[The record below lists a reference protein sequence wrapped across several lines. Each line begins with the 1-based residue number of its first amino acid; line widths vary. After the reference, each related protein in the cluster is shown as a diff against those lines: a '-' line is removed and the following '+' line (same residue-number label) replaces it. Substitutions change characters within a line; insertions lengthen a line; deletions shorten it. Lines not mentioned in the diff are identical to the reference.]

1 MATEKKSRSWE
12 QDLLIAFAATTL
24 SIILTFG
31 TSMVVNRVQQ
41 KKERKLTALMVM
53 SSIEK
58 FARDLEYIEKDTGHR
73 DSIATWLLSIPVEAL
88 AEIDGEPIDEAFRE
102 AVNLPIITHDKTAET
117 IFSSQIETWK
127 NMGNFK
133 FVENVG
139 KCFSEMNFIEEH
151 FNERV
156 EDMVATSENIIFHPD
171 DYPGNTMIEKR
182 LRNEQV
188 RKQLTLPHIL
198 RGWISFYIVD
208 LRKVNRNNMRLI
220 GITEK
225 EVMDFTDDMGAADEY
240 DDEELDLFDFYMP
253 DINADSL
260 AMYLP
265 YARQMD
271 SLMLAR

>member
-1 MATEKKSRSWE
+1 MATEKKSRAWVK
-12 QDLLIAFAATTL
+12 DLLVAFAATTL

-31 TSMVVNRVQQ
+31 TTMVVNHTQQ

-53 SSIEK
+53 SSIEQ

-73 DSIATWLLSIPVEAL
+73 DSIATWLLSIPVEVL
-88 AEIDGEPIDEAFRE
+88 ATIDGEPLEEAFRE

-117 IFSSQIETWK
+117 IFSSQIDTWK

-139 KCFSEMNFIEEH
+139 KCFSEMSFIEEH

-156 EDMVATSENIIFHPD
+156 EDIVTTSENITFHAD

-188 RKQLTLPHIL
+188 RRQLTLPHIL

-225 EVMDFTDDMGAADEY
+225 EVMDFTDDLGAADEY
-240 DDEELDLFDFYMP
+240 DDEELNLFDFDMP

-260 AMYLP
+260 GIYLP
-265 YARQMD
+265 FARQFD
-271 SLMLAR
+271 SLMREK

>member
-1 MATEKKSRSWE
+1 MATEKKSRTWVK
-12 QDLLIAFAATTL
+12 DLLVAFAATTL

-31 TSMVVNRVQQ
+31 TTMVVNHIQQ

-73 DSIATWLLSIPVEAL
+73 DSIATWLLSIPVEVL
-88 AEIDGEPIDEAFRE
+88 ANIDGEPLEEAFRE

-117 IFSSQIETWK
+117 IFSSQLDTWK

-139 KCFSEMNFIEEH
+139 KCFSEMSFVEEH

-156 EDMVATSENIIFHPD
+156 EDIVATSESVTFHPD
-171 DYPGNTMIEKR
+171 DHPGNTLIEKR

-188 RKQLTLPHIL
+188 RRQLTLPHIL
-198 RGWISFYIVD
+198 RGWIRYYIVD
-208 LRKVNRNNMRLI
+208 LRRVNRNNMRLI
-220 GITEK
+220 GISEK
-225 EVMDFTDDMGAADEY
+225 EVMDFTNDLGAADEY
-240 DDEELDLFDFYMP
+240 DDEELNLFDFDMP
-253 DINADSL
+253 DIDADSL
-260 AMYLP
+260 SRYFSF
-265 YARQMD
+265 ARQVD
-271 SLMLAR
+271 SLLHAK

>member
-1 MATEKKSRSWE
+1 VK
-12 QDLLIAFAATTL
+12 DLLVAFAATTL

-31 TSMVVNRVQQ
+31 TTMVVNHTQQ

-53 SSIEK
+53 SSIEQ

-73 DSIATWLLSIPVEAL
+73 DSIATWLLSIPVEVL
-88 AEIDGEPIDEAFRE
+88 ATIDGEPLEEAFRE

-117 IFSSQIETWK
+117 IFSSQIDTWK

-139 KCFSEMNFIEEH
+139 KCFSEMSFIEEH

-156 EDMVATSENIIFHPD
+156 EDIVTTSENITFHAD
-171 DYPGNTMIEKR
+171 DYPGSTMIEKR

-188 RKQLTLPHIL
+188 RRQLTLPHIL

-225 EVMDFTDDMGAADEY
+225 EVMDFTDDLGAADEY
-240 DDEELDLFDFYMP
+240 DDEELNLFDFDMP

-260 AMYLP
+260 GIYLP
-265 YARQMD
+265 FARQFD
-271 SLMLAR
+271 SLMREK

>member
-1 MATEKKSRSWE
+1 MATEKKSRAWVK
-12 QDLLIAFAATTL
+12 DLLVAFAATTL

-31 TSMVVNRVQQ
+31 TTMVVNHTQQ

-53 SSIEK
+53 SSIEQ

-73 DSIATWLLSIPVEAL
+73 DSIATWLLSIPVEVL
-88 AEIDGEPIDEAFRE
+88 ATIDGEPLEEAFRE

-117 IFSSQIETWK
+117 IFSSQIDTWK

-139 KCFSEMNFIEEH
+139 KCFSEMSFIEEH

-156 EDMVATSENIIFHPD
+156 EDIVTTSENITFHAG

-188 RKQLTLPHIL
+188 RRQLTLPHIL

-225 EVMDFTDDMGAADEY
+225 EVMDFTDDLGAADEY
-240 DDEELDLFDFYMP
+240 DDEELNLFDFDMP

-260 AMYLP
+260 GIYLP
-265 YARQMD
+265 YARQFD
-271 SLMLAR
+271 SLMGVE

>member
-1 MATEKKSRSWE
+1 MATEKKSRAWVK
-12 QDLLIAFAATTL
+12 DLLVAFAATTL

-31 TSMVVNRVQQ
+31 TTMVVNHTQQ

-53 SSIEK
+53 SSIEQ

-73 DSIATWLLSIPVEAL
+73 DSIATWLLSIPVEVL
-88 AEIDGEPIDEAFRE
+88 ANVDGEPLEEAFRE

-117 IFSSQIETWK
+117 IFSSQIDTWK

-139 KCFSEMNFIEEH
+139 KCFSEMSFIEEH

-156 EDMVATSENIIFHPD
+156 EDIVTTSENITFHAD
-171 DYPGNTMIEKR
+171 DYPGSTMIEKR

-188 RKQLTLPHIL
+188 RRQLTLPHIL

-225 EVMDFTDDMGAADEY
+225 EVMDFTDDLGAADEY
-240 DDEELDLFDFYMP
+240 DDEELNLFDFDMP

-260 AMYLP
+260 GIYLP
-265 YARQMD
+265 FARQFD
-271 SLMLAR
+271 SLMRVE

>member
-1 MATEKKSRSWE
+1 MATEKKSRAWVK
-12 QDLLIAFAATTL
+12 DLLVAFAATTL
-24 SIILTFG
+24 SIIMTFG
-31 TSMVVNRVQQ
+31 TTMVVNHTQQ

-53 SSIEK
+53 SSIEQ

-73 DSIATWLLSIPVEAL
+73 DSIATWLLSIPVEVL
-88 AEIDGEPIDEAFRE
+88 ATIDGEPLEEAFRE

-117 IFSSQIETWK
+117 IFSSQIDTWK

-139 KCFSEMNFIEEH
+139 KCFSEMSFIEEH

-156 EDMVATSENIIFHPD
+156 EDIVTTSENITFHAE

-188 RKQLTLPHIL
+188 RRQLTLPHIL

-225 EVMDFTDDMGAADEY
+225 EVMDFTDDLGAADEY
-240 DDEELDLFDFYMP
+240 DDEELNLFDFDMP

-260 AMYLP
+260 GIYLH
-265 YARQMD
+265 YARQFD
-271 SLMLAR
+271 SLMPVK

>member
-1 MATEKKSRSWE
+1 MATEKKSRAWVK
-12 QDLLIAFAATTL
+12 DLLVAFAATTL
-24 SIILTFG
+24 SIIMTFG
-31 TSMVVNRVQQ
+31 TTMVVNHTQQ

-53 SSIEK
+53 SSIEQ

-73 DSIATWLLSIPVEAL
+73 DSIATWLLSIPVEVL
-88 AEIDGEPIDEAFRE
+88 ATIDGEPLEEAFRE

-117 IFSSQIETWK
+117 IFSSQIDTWK

-139 KCFSEMNFIEEH
+139 KCFSEMSFIEEH

-156 EDMVATSENIIFHPD
+156 EDIVTTSENITFHAD

-188 RKQLTLPHIL
+188 RRQLTLPHIL

-225 EVMDFTDDMGAADEY
+225 EVMDFTDDLGAADEY
-240 DDEELDLFDFYMP
+240 DDEELNLFDFDMP

-260 AMYLP
+260 GIYLP
-265 YARQMD
+265 FARQFD
-271 SLMLAR
+271 SLMGVE

>member
-240 DDEELDLFDFYMP
+240 DDEELDLFDFDIP

-265 YARQMD
+265 FARQMD

>member
-1 MATEKKSRSWE
+1 MATEKKSRAWVK
-12 QDLLIAFAATTL
+12 DLLVAFAATTL
-24 SIILTFG
+24 SIIMTFG
-31 TSMVVNRVQQ
+31 TTMVVNHTQQ

-53 SSIEK
+53 SSIEQ

-73 DSIATWLLSIPVEAL
+73 DSIATWLLSIPVEVL
-88 AEIDGEPIDEAFRE
+88 ATIDGEPLEEAFRE

-117 IFSSQIETWK
+117 IFSSQIDTWK

-139 KCFSEMNFIEEH
+139 KCFSEMSFIEEH

-156 EDMVATSENIIFHPD
+156 EDIVTTSENITFHAD

-188 RKQLTLPHIL
+188 RRQLTLPHIL

-225 EVMDFTDDMGAADEY
+225 EVMDFTDDLGAADEY
-240 DDEELDLFDFYMP
+240 DDEELNLFDFDMP

-260 AMYLP
+260 GIYLP
-265 YARQMD
+265 FARQFD
-271 SLMLAR
+271 SLMRVK

>member
-31 TSMVVNRVQQ
+31 TSMVVNRIQQ

-208 LRKVNRNNMRLI
+208 LRKVNRNNMSLI

-240 DDEELDLFDFYMP
+240 DDEELDLFDFDIP
-253 DINADSL
+253 DINPDSL

>member
-31 TSMVVNRVQQ
+31 TSMVVNRIQQ

-240 DDEELDLFDFYMP
+240 DDEELDLFDFDIP

-265 YARQMD
+265 FARQMD